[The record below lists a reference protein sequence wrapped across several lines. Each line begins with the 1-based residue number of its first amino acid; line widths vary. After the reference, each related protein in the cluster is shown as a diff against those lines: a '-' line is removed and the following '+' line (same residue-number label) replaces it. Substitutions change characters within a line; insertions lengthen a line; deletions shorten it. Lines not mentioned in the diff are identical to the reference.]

1 MQTGVV
7 FDAAGGKNFGDV
19 ITDVRTSSPYKAGE
33 AVIATF
39 VG

>member
-1 MQTGVV
+1 MV
-7 FDAAGGKNFGDV
+7 FDAAGIGRDFGDV
-19 ITDVRTSSPYKAGE
+19 LTDVRTSSPYKAGE